1 LREGLSCFNLNPMMI
16 QLFHLTKIHPSG
28 AKVLDNAF
36 LTVAEG
42 AFVVVAGESRAGKS
56 TLLRILAGEDK
67 PTSGTVL
74 IHQKSIYDLS
84 GAEKRAWLSEVGFIF
99 PDLKL
104 FPDKT
109 VEENVLF
116 PLRVRGSFEED
127 QKIPVGKLLQ
137 RAGLQAKAHQKP
149 SDLSAVEQR
158 LGVALRAMVFKPKIL
173 LADDPFLGMDEKSAQ
188 ALWRLFIELNKSGT
202 TVLISL
208 QRGEDLAAAG
218 NALKETALQMVQ
230 IKDGR
235 LSPVEAS

>member
-1 LREGLSCFNLNPMMI
+1 MMI
-16 QLFHLTKIHPSG
+16 QLFHLTKVHSSG
-28 AKVLDNAF
+28 VKVLDNAF

-42 AFVVVAGESRAGKS
+42 AFVVVAGENRAGKS
-56 TLLRILAGEDK
+56 TLLRILAGEAK

-74 IHQKSIYDLS
+74 IHQKSIYDL
-84 GAEKRAWLSEVGFIF
+84 GPQDKREWLAQTGFIF

-137 RAGLQAKAHQKP
+137 RAGLEAKAHLKP

-158 LGVALRAMVFKPKIL
+158 IGVALRAMVFKPQLL
-173 LADDPFLGMDEKSAQ
+173 LADDPFLGMDEKSTQ

-208 QRGEDLAAAG
+208 QRSEDLAVAVE
-218 NALKETALQMVQ
+218 ALKETPLQMVQ
-230 IKDGR
+230 LKDGQ

>member
-1 LREGLSCFNLNPMMI
+1 MMI
-16 QLFHLTKIHPSG
+16 QLFHLTKIHSSG
-28 AKVLDNAF
+28 VKVLDNAF

-42 AFVVVAGESRAGKS
+42 AFVVVAGENRAGKS

-74 IHQKSIYDLS
+74 IYQKSIYDL
-84 GAEKRAWLSEVGFIF
+84 GPREKREWLAQTGFIF

-137 RAGLQAKAHQKP
+137 RAGLEAKVHQKP

-158 LGVALRAMVFKPKIL
+158 MGVALRAMVFKPQLL
-173 LADDPFLGMDEKSAQ
+173 LADDPFLGMDEKSTL
-188 ALWRLFIELNKSGT
+188 ALWRLFIELNKSGS

-208 QRGEDLAAAG
+208 QRSEDLAVAVDT
-218 NALKETALQMVQ
+218 LKETPLQMVQ
-230 IKDGR
+230 LKDGQ